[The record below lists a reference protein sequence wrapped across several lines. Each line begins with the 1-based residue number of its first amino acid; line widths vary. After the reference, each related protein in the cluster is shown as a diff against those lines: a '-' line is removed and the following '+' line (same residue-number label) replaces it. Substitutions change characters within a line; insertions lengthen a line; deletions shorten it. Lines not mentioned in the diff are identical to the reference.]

1 MNDTD
6 EDSNLPLAQINS
18 PPVKNKDIEQ
28 KTKDE
33 IFWAVFDTV
42 IKLDIT
48 KGHLAWKM
56 SDLARSSK
64 ISRTLIYYYFG
75 KSKESTLQAAANYM
89 GEEYFGLS
97 EDRLALWK
105 QGKVLESILQSRFL
119 CLRSPHT
126 LYFYLNW
133 RHVDNPIGQKLREYE
148 VRYRQ
153 KLQDYYPLSNPDQIN
168 ALSAVFFGLV
178 TTPDLTEEAV
188 RSALVVIQ
196 ENLFFAKSIK

>member
-1 MNDTD
+1 M
-6 EDSNLPLAQINS
+6 SNQN
-18 PPVKNKDIEQ
+18 IEQ
-28 KTKDE
+28 KSKDE
-33 IFWAVFDTV
+33 IFWAVFDSV
-42 IKLDIT
+42 LKLDIT
-48 KGHLAWKM
+48 KGHLSWSM

-75 KSKESTLQAAANYM
+75 KSKESIVQSAVAFL

-97 EDRLALWK
+97 PDRIALWQ

-119 CLRSPHT
+119 CLRSPHA

-133 RHVDNPIGQKLREYE
+133 RHFDNPIGRQLREYE
-148 VRYRQ
+148 TRHRQ
-153 KLQDYYPLSNPDQIN
+153 KLQEYYPLSNTDQIN

-196 ENLFFAKSIK
+196 ENLTFAKPMR